1 MKDRKEAPIKL
12 NLDISSDEN
21 DLADQGVSKLNKRK
35 GVSMD
40 VLNFKTADSVE
51 RKGEIIEDE
60 GLTSPSG
67 FADFNQDLNPKKVI
81 IGN

>member
-1 MKDRKEAPIKL
+1 MEDRKEAPIKL

-51 RKGEIIEDE
+51 RKGEIIIDE

-67 FADFNQDLNPKKVI
+67 FVDFN
-81 IGN
+81 

>member
-51 RKGEIIEDE
+51 RKG
-60 GLTSPSG
+60 
-67 FADFNQDLNPKKVI
+67 
-81 IGN
+81 

>member
-21 DLADQGVSKLNKRK
+21 DFADQGVIKLKKRK
-35 GVSMD
+35 GVSID

-51 RKGEIIEDE
+51 RRNYNRRRIDITEWFCR
-60 GLTSPSG
+60 L
-67 FADFNQDLNPKKVI
+67 
-81 IGN
+81 